1 MKVSHKVALLASCI
15 VVLSF
20 SIFSWFQYNTVKN
33 ALYENKAQTTL
44 ETTSA
49 LGNQV
54 TNWLNSK
61 LALIDM
67 MAQTI
72 DADFTAETIQKTFDT
87 PLLKDE
93 FILIFGGLATDGKSI
108 TNDMTWTPENWDARK
123 RPWYPLAKQHDR
135 AILTEP
141 YADAGTNEILI
152 SAVANFYDKGEFKGA
167 FGGDLSLSSVS
178 EAVNTLNFD
187 QTGYAFL
194 LSADGNIISHPNT
207 TLNGK
212 SITELFGDNVPS
224 FSQTMTESTIGDQR
238 VFTVFYELS
247 NLYGN
252 KWLIGVVLDKNQV
265 MAEATQFGWTALIAT
280 IFSALFCSIA
290 LYFGVS
296 RQLKPLEG
304 LRHSLRE
311 INGGEGDLTKR
322 IVVSGNDEFGKLSI
336 EFNAFLEYLQS
347 LIGQVK
353 SISLEVRKN
362 TDFTAESASA
372 SSQRIQKQLHELESL
387 TNAMGEMSSIAQNVS
402 NNAQRASGAAQEA
415 DDAAC
420 KGVEVVSNT
429 AKSISSLTVE
439 MESAVGKINELSGYS
454 DNIASILT
462 VITGIA
468 EQTNL
473 LALNAAIEAARAGEM
488 GRGFAVVAD
497 EVRALA
503 SRTQQSTEEIKK
515 MISQLQ
521 IGVGSAEEIILKGR
535 DTAKNTQE
543 IAGQAD
549 AVLAEIRNSI
559 NEINTLTTDIASG
572 AESQNTT
579 SMEVNQSTNNMRA
592 MSQAASEKATEQEQ
606 RCAGMV
612 TLTSKQD
619 IELNKFKV

>member
-1 MKVSHKVALLASCI
+1 MKVSHKVALLASSI

-20 SIFSWFQYNTVKN
+20 SVFSWFQYDMVKN
-33 ALYENKAQTTL
+33 SLYQNKSQTTL
-44 ETTSA
+44 ESTSA

-72 DADFTAETIQKTFDT
+72 DADFNAETIQKTFDT

-212 SITELFGDNVPS
+212 SITALFGDNVPS

-402 NNAQRASGAAQEA
+402 HNAQRASGAAQEA

-420 KGVEVVSNT
+420 NGVEVVSNT

>member
-1 MKVSHKVALLASCI
+1 MKVSHKVAVLASCI

-44 ETTSA
+44 EATSA
-49 LGNQV
+49 LGNQI

-61 LALIDM
+61 LGLIDM

-72 DADFTAETIQKTFDT
+72 DADFNAETIQKTFDT

-93 FILIFGGLATDGKSI
+93 FLLIFGGLETDGKSI
-108 TNDMTWTPENWDARK
+108 TNDLTWTPENWDARK
-123 RPWYPLAKQHDR
+123 RPWYPLAKQHNR

-167 FGGDLSLSSVS
+167 FGGDLSLNTVS

-187 QTGYAFL
+187 NTGYAFL
-194 LSADGNIISHPNT
+194 LSADGTIISHPNT
-207 TLNGK
+207 ELNGK
-212 SITELFGDNVPS
+212 STSALFGDNVPP
-224 FSQTMTESTIGDQR
+224 FSKNMAESIVDGQP
-238 VFTVFYELS
+238 VFTVFYELT

-252 KWLIGVVLDKNQV
+252 QWLIGVVLDKNQV
-265 MAEATQFGWTALIAT
+265 MAEATQLGWIAFFAT
-280 IFSALFCSIA
+280 IISTLFCSIA
-290 LYFGVS
+290 LYIGVS
-296 RQLKPLEG
+296 RQLKPLDR
-304 LRHSLRE
+304 LRDSLRE
-311 INGGEGDLTKR
+311 INSGEGDLTKR
-322 IVVSGNDEFGKLSI
+322 IVVSSNDEFGKLSND
-336 EFNAFLEYLQS
+336 FNQFLDYLQN
-347 LIGQVK
+347 LISQVK
-353 SISLEVRKN
+353 NISLEVRKN
-362 TDFTAESASA
+362 TDFTADAAFA
-372 SSQRIQKQLHELESL
+372 SSQRVQKQLQELESL
-387 TNAMGEMSSIAQNVS
+387 TAAMDDMSSIAQNVS
-402 NNAQRASGAAQEA
+402 DNAQRASGAAQEA
-415 DDAAC
+415 DNAAC

-429 AKSISSLTVE
+429 SQSISTLTAE
-439 MESAVGKINELSGYS
+439 MEMAVGKINELSGYS
-454 DNIASILT
+454 DNISSILT

-521 IGVGSAEEIILKGR
+521 LGVGSAEDIILKGR
-535 DTAKNTQE
+535 DTAKHTQA
-543 IAGQAD
+543 IAAQAD
-549 AVLAEIRNSI
+549 SMLNEIRNSI
-559 NEINTLTTDIASG
+559 GQINALTTDIAN
-572 AESQNTT
+572 AADSQNTT
-579 SMEVNQSTNNMRA
+579 TMEVNQSANTMRT
-592 MSQAASEKATEQEQ
+592 MSQAASERASEQEQ

-612 TLTSKQD
+612 ELTSKQD

>member
-559 NEINTLTTDIASG
+559 NEINTLTTDIANG